1 MELFEFAK
9 GKGYAAIDATKVEGV
24 YVQRQRFP
32 TMRLVGRLED
42 HDYHKT
48 FLERGRV
55 IVQTVTGN
63 KYVARVSGELDGYYS
78 ATDFREAHAMAREVA
93 KELASTIT
101 LIECGKRNGYAAI
114 DATKI
119 EGVYVEHERYRDVT
133 QDSDGAY
140 RKDFGGRWRVV
151 VSTVTGNK
159 YVAGI
164 YKNDRQAMNL
174 AKEIAKEI
182 ASIE

>member
-9 GKGYAAIDATKVEGV
+9 GADYAAVDATKVEGV
-24 YVQRQRFP
+24 YVQRRRYP
-32 TMRLVGRLED
+32 AMRLED

-48 FLERGRV
+48 FLELGRV

-63 KYVARVSGELDGYYS
+63 KYVARVSNELDSYYS
-78 ATDFREAHAMAREVA
+78 ATDFRKAYAIAREVA

-114 DATKI
+114 DATKV
-119 EGVYVEHERYRDVT
+119 EGVYVEHERYRDAV
-133 QDSDGAY
+133 QDSDGVY
-140 RKDFGGRWRVV
+140 RKGFGGRWRVV
-151 VSTVTGNK
+151 VNTVTGNK

-164 YKNDRQAMNL
+164 YEGARPAVGL
-174 AKEIAKEI
+174 AKEIASEI
-182 ASIE
+182 ASIG